1 MVFFLVMVNTTIA
14 AQLNYLF
21 MSIYILEIFVSFLL
35 LAAVPLAVY
44 TLMGMTKFHL
54 NIRLSASSVIIH
66 LALAILAR
74 FVLLYYQ
81 INQMPMGVTD
91 FVFLAANLVRE
102 SVAGWSIAVP
112 IAISAERSFATIF
125 SSWYE
130 KQSLGTLVV
139 FIVQSLVLEIYG
151 WTNAL
156 LLIYGVYSIQFNV
169 IEYGV
174 VFFGGAVLFQYV
186 LMMNVEYGKRLQ
198 KMSITAY
205 CLSRAYQIRE
215 NIKIMKMLR
224 KLAFPALIF
233 NIPAFSF
240 ISLHIFL
247 PYEERLSLV
256 RNVSIALFD
265 LWIALYAASF
275 QLLAYNI
282 EPHLQESLRRSSYA
296 AYCLD
301 RYDRMPGRIRKLTQM
316 SSPPHLN
323 KTDIY
328 FTMLSKDLHS
338 AKKLSTISKI
348 SII

>member
-1 MVFFLVMVNTTIA
+1 
-14 AQLNYLF
+14 
-21 MSIYILEIFVSFLL
+21 
-35 LAAVPLAVY
+35 
-44 TLMGMTKFHL
+44 
-54 NIRLSASSVIIH
+54 
-66 LALAILAR
+66 
-74 FVLLYYQ
+74 
-81 INQMPMGVTD
+81 MPMGVTD

-139 FIVQSLVLEIYG
+139 FIVQSL
-151 WTNAL
+151 
-156 LLIYGVYSIQFNV
+156 
-169 IEYGV
+169 
-174 VFFGGAVLFQYV
+174 
-186 LMMNVEYGKRLQ
+186 
-198 KMSITAY
+198 
-205 CLSRAYQIRE
+205 
-215 NIKIMKMLR
+215 
-224 KLAFPALIF
+224 
-233 NIPAFSF
+233 
-240 ISLHIFL
+240 
-247 PYEERLSLV
+247 
-256 RNVSIALFD
+256 
-265 LWIALYAASF
+265 
-275 QLLAYNI
+275 
-282 EPHLQESLRRSSYA
+282 ESLRRSSYA